1 MTNQTQDQMRTSI
14 AVAQES
20 LRVINNDLKR
30 LRTELLE
37 IRDWDKWE
45 FQQNEIRQ
53 NEGAKYAIIARIQK
67 LENEGS
73 N

>member
-20 LRVINNDLKR
+20 LRVINNELKR

-37 IRDWDKWE
+37 IREWDKWE

-53 NEGAKYAIIARIQK
+53 HEAGQHGIIARIQR

>member
-53 NEGAKYAIIARIQK
+53 NEGAQYAIIARIQK